1 MGARVLHNLSQ
12 CRLCGMSFLCLVV
25 VCLAARADITLDLAY
40 IGDPGN
46 TADDTGFGAVSYPY
60 YISTYEVTVAQYVEF
75 LNSVAQSDPYGLY
88 SSSMASDPLGPSIL
102 RSGSDGSYAYTA
114 VSGTEGQPVRWVSWY
129 DGLRLCNWLSN
140 GQGTS
145 STETGSYDMAEGAWT
160 LRGSNATWVLPTED
174 EWYKAAY
181 YDPAT
186 GTYYDYPNGTDD
198 VPPEPMD
205 ETTPRTMNFGDDPYW
220 QGGVYFTST
229 GQTTGASPYGTY
241 DQGGNVREWME
252 TRSVQFPDHMI
263 RGGAFTEPAMF
274 LYSGTTQGTDPDTE
288 GYIGFRLIYII
299 PEPSTVALLFLG
311 LLGCALRW
319 TRWQA

>member
-1 MGARVLHNLSQ
+1 MGGRVLQNRSQ
-12 CRLCGMSFLCLVV
+12 CRLWGVSFLCLVA
-25 VCLAARADITLDLAY
+25 VCSAASADLTLDLAY
-40 IGDPGN
+40 IGAPGN
-46 TADDTGFGAVSYPY
+46 TADNTGFGAVSYPY
-60 YISTYEVTVAQYVEF
+60 YISTYEVTVAQYADF
-75 LNSVAQSDPYGLY
+75 LNSVARSDPYGLY
-88 SSSMASDPLGPSIL
+88 SSSMASDPLGASIL
-102 RSGSDGSYAYTA
+102 RSGSDGSYAYTP

-129 DGLRLCNWLSN
+129 DGLRLCNWLNN
-140 GQGTS
+140 GQGNS
-145 STETGSYDMAEGAWT
+145 STETGSYDMAEGAWA
-160 LRGSNATWVLPTED
+160 LRSSTATWVLPTED

-181 YDPAT
+181 YDPDT

-198 VPPEPMD
+198 VPAEPTD
-205 ETTPRTMNFGDDPYW
+205 GTTPRVFNFGDDPYW

-288 GYIGFRLIYII
+288 GYIGFRLIHII
-299 PEPSTVALLFLG
+299 PEPSTVMLLILGGLACLLFK
-311 LLGCALRW
+311 R
-319 TRWQA
+319 R